1 MSYLLRSRS
10 EPKKLIPESLEEQK
24 GKINEVREL
33 LGNLPTEMPNFL
45 SDATIRRFLRAR
57 NWSTVQAAKSLKEAA
72 RWRRQYEPEKI
83 RWENIADSE
92 NEAKRAYIP
101 DYLDN
106 NGRMVFVTMP
116 ATKTKTSEEDH
127 LKYLVYNLENL
138 VLNSEDAQE
147 SVVWMSD
154 FRGWAISSTPFSLTR
169 ESLRIIQKYYPGLI
183 AVAILTNPPKIF
195 ESFWKI
201 IKHFLEPKMSE
212 KVKFV
217 YNNNSESQRIMG
229 DTFDLDKLESTFG
242 GRNTAGLDIRKYAEK
257 MRRQDQIRGACNAD
271 GNSSSS

>member
-83 RWENIADSE
+83 RW
-92 NEAKRAYIP
+92 
-101 DYLDN
+101 
-106 NGRMVFVTMP
+106 
-116 ATKTKTSEEDH
+116 TKTSEEDH